1 MGSHA
6 EEATSL
12 IKFMAAMSEKH
23 DKQLNRMQAQQRE
36 DMQAAIKQTEIM
48 MQKKGQSFTE
58 AQKKAMVKDAIAKHK
73 NGWSFADIGAHY
85 NIPGDRIRSWIKDS
99 GAIIKSRPRIAEE
112 EIQRVMDLVNG
123 GMSMSGACN
132 TSKNSARGLH
142 DAMKKRGYIFNSET
156 GKMEDYTL

>member
-1 MGSHA
+1 MGSYA
-6 EEATSL
+6 QEASNL
-12 IKFMAAMSEKH
+12 VKFMAAMSEKH
-23 DKQLNRMQAQQRE
+23 DKQLNRMKTQQRE
-36 DMQAAIKQTEIM
+36 DMQDAIKQTEAM
-48 MQKKGQSFTE
+48 LQKKGQSFTK
-58 AQKKAMVKDAIAKHK
+58 AQKKAMVKDAISKHK
-73 NGWSFADIGAHY
+73 NGWSFVDIGAHY
-85 NIPGDRIRSWIKDS
+85 SIPGDRIRSWIKDS

-156 GKMEDYTL
+156 GKMEDYIL

>member
-1 MGSHA
+1 MGTHA
-6 EEATSL
+6 QEASNL
-12 IKFMAAMSEKH
+12 VKFMAAMSEKH
-23 DKQLNRMQAQQRE
+23 DKQLNRMKTQQRE
-36 DMQAAIKQTEIM
+36 DMRDAIKQTEAM
-48 MQKKGQSFTE
+48 LQRKGQSFTK

-73 NGWSFADIGAHY
+73 NGWSFVDIGAHY

-123 GMSMSGACN
+123 GMSMSGACG

-142 DAMKKRGYIFNSET
+142 DAMKTRGFIFNSAT
-156 GKMEDYTL
+156 GKMEAYTL